1 MISTLGETATALNDI
16 SNKIDNANQTIGT
29 VKRSSRQCAV
39 KAAEAISQLTE
50 KKKKST
56 LRVTVTDDSLSSPE
70 LLPVP
75 FLMNNRQEQE
85 VEEIS
90 SSLSDDKEA
99 TYDDNTSAHHDER
112 CTLPA
117 EQFFTPLV
125 IHPDSS
131 AATQVVSESDCLNE
145 TKTLYSAIDEDK
157 YSTPPNDISTGVAN
171 EESKSTDYV
180 CRTATVVKKG
190 HDPKSQIKD
199 NQTFVNSGPCVD
211 LALLTKLTPPSNS
224 TPNTMQTPA
233 TVIKDSCTENYVK
246 TSSTV
251 IKDCPTSSR
260 TVVETPVT
268 ITKVV
273 VDSNSTPKAEE
284 QNYGSPELDV
294 IRKLQGNAY
303 PVNNTTKKQ
312 ITPNGTFSPAKV
324 KVKYYSSLYSVKYIG
339 LFSVVNNSTGAFWTT
354 L

>member
-16 SNKIDNANQTIGT
+16 SNKIDNADQTIGT

-56 LRVTVTDDSLSSPE
+56 LRVTVTDDSLNSPE

-75 FLMNNRQEQE
+75 FLTSNRQEQE

-171 EESKSTDYV
+171 EEARSTDYV

-190 HDPKSQIKD
+190 HDPKPQIKD
-199 NQTFVNSGPCVD
+199 NQTIVNSGPCVD

-260 TVVETPVT
+260 TVVETPAT

-294 IRKLQGNAY
+294 IKKPQENAY
-303 PVNNTTKKQ
+303 PVSNTTKKQ

-324 KVKYYSSLYSVKYIG
+324 KVKYYSSLYSVKYSG

-354 L
+354 V